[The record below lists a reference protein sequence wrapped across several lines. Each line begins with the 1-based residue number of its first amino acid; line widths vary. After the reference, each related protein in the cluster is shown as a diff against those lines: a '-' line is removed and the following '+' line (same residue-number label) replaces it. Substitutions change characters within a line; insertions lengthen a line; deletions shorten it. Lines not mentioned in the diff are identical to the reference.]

1 MNTIYDNYTLEDF
14 QFQNPV
20 EVHTENTGTVIVE
33 KGDEEI
39 VKKIDELATAAWE
52 RDNETMAGWEYFA
65 DIAEAC
71 NVNFYQKH
79 DDAYFTDEGEEDNLE
94 DTEEEEEW
102 DGVETGDHPDTE
114 AEWAARFG
122 DRDKD
127 FSFGSDDL
135 IDDYKD

>member
-1 MNTIYDNYTLEDF
+1 MNTIYNNYTLEDF

-39 VKKIDELATAAWE
+39 IKKIDELATAAWA

-71 NVNFYQKH
+71 NVDFFVKSNDY
-79 DDAYFTDEGEEDNLE
+79 EGDSEDVDNLE

-102 DGVETGDHPDTE
+102 DGIETGDHPETE

-122 DRDKD
+122 GRDKD
-127 FSFGSDDL
+127 FSFGSDAL
-135 IDDYKD
+135 IDDYKK

>member
-1 MNTIYDNYTLEDF
+1 MNTIYNNYTLEDMKF
-14 QFQNPV
+14 KNPV
-20 EVHTENTGTVIVE
+20 EVQTENVGTVIVE

-39 VKKIDELATAAWE
+39 SKKIDELATAAWK

-71 NVNFYQKH
+71 SVNFFVKS
-79 DDAYFTDEGEEDNLE
+79 DDYGDDSEDVDNLE
-94 DTEEEEEW
+94 YTEEEDEW

-122 DRDKD
+122 GTDKD
-127 FSFGSDDL
+127 FSFGSDEL